1 MAGGLLR
8 ERDPR
13 LVISAVGISAL
24 GDFLALV
31 PLALYLQ
38 GRTDSGVIVALL
50 FVALW
55 APSVV
60 LAGPAGGLVDRFE
73 TRRLLLLASLAQAG
87 VVVALAFVHS
97 TGSILAL
104 VVLLG
109 SLFAVAHPAEF
120 ALIPAV
126 AGEQRLAQAN
136 GYVET
141 ARYAGMT
148 LGPAL
153 GGLVAAR
160 STTRVA
166 LLTDALTFLYVA
178 AAAAAIRARRAPA
191 ETTHEADRG
200 RNRDGIAFL
209 LTDSVLSIVMTVAFV
224 SLVFMTASASAE
236 LFFAKKTL
244 DAGDAGYGLLIT
256 AWTLGMAIGSLVLA
270 RRVPAA
276 SLAVVALTAT
286 AVQGA
291 GLALPTLWL
300 VLPFALVAFLIGGTG
315 HGLKNVV
322 VRTLMH
328 MRVPDRLRGRTYA
341 AYNGLRNGAELIALV
356 GGGVLVN
363 TIGARWTLLIAG
375 AVPAVLALVA
385 LRLWRARLVETATG
399 PPAQAALHE
408 T

>member
-1 MAGGLLR
+1 MAGGLLH
-8 ERDPR
+8 ERDAR

-60 LAGPAGGLVDRFE
+60 LAGPAGGLVDRIE
-73 TRRLLLLASLAQAG
+73 TRRLLLFASLAQAG

-109 SLFAVAHPAEF
+109 SLFAVAQPAEF
-120 ALIPAV
+120 ALIPPI
-126 AGEQRLAQAN
+126 AGDERLAQAN

-141 ARYAGMT
+141 ARYTGMT

-153 GGLVAAR
+153 GGLVAAH

-166 LLTDALTFLYVA
+166 LLVDALTFLYVA
-178 AAAAAIRARRAPA
+178 AAAAAIRTRRTPA
-191 ETTHEADRG
+191 ETTHESERG
-200 RNRDGIAFL
+200 RNRDGIVFL
-209 LTDSVLSIVMTVAFV
+209 LNDSVLSIVMTVAFV

-236 LFFAKKTL
+236 LFFAKKAL
-244 DAGDAGYGLLIT
+244 HAGDAGYGFLIT
-256 AWTLGMAIGSLVLA
+256 AWTFGMAIGALVLA
-270 RRVPAA
+270 RRVPIA
-276 SLAVVALTAT
+276 SLAVVALAAT

-291 GLALPTLWL
+291 GIALPTLWL
-300 VLPFALVAFLIGGTG
+300 VLPFALVAYAIGGTA

-328 MRVPDRLRGRTYA
+328 IRVPDRLRGRTFA

-375 AVPAVLALVA
+375 AVPAVLALFA
-385 LRLWRARLVETATG
+385 LRVGRARLVEPATG
-399 PPAQAALHE
+399 PPAAHPVA
-408 T
+408 

>member
-50 FVALW
+50 FAALW

-109 SLFAVAHPAEF
+109 SLFAVAQPAEF

-126 AGEQRLAQAN
+126 AGEQGLAQAN

-166 LLTDALTFLYVA
+166 LLTDTLTFLYVA

-191 ETTHEADRG
+191 QTTHEADRG
-200 RNRDGIAFL
+200 RNRDGITFL
-209 LTDSVLSIVMTVAFV
+209 LTDSVLSIVMTVA
-224 SLVFMTASASAE
+224 SLVFMTASASA
-236 LFFAKKTL
+236 
-244 DAGDAGYGLLIT
+244 
-256 AWTLGMAIGSLVLA
+256 
-270 RRVPAA
+270 
-276 SLAVVALTAT
+276 
-286 AVQGA
+286 
-291 GLALPTLWL
+291 
-300 VLPFALVAFLIGGTG
+300 
-315 HGLKNVV
+315 
-322 VRTLMH
+322 
-328 MRVPDRLRGRTYA
+328 
-341 AYNGLRNGAELIALV
+341 
-356 GGGVLVN
+356 
-363 TIGARWTLLIAG
+363 
-375 AVPAVLALVA
+375 
-385 LRLWRARLVETATG
+385 
-399 PPAQAALHE
+399 
-408 T
+408 